1 MGLKKD
7 KYDSKDTSLK
17 QLLIILA
24 VILLVL
30 GIISIVKKSK
40 NNDTNTETEIKLE
53 TVKDYSTFFTVEN
66 CINKYINALSNSN
79 GEDAFNLLTN
89 EYKGDITKLELIC
102 PNGHE
107 WSITWKNFK
116 KGSRC
121 PFCTGKKST
130 HKRTHKEA
138 KKEIE
143 KEGYK
148 LLSEY
153 KNANSKIL
161 IQCPHGHTYEV
172 EFNSF
177 HKGRRCKLCTNK
189 NIKFTYEEVKEYI
202 ESQGDKLLSKEYK
215 DNKK

>member
-89 EYKGDITKLELIC
+89 EYKNLISINKDNVDEKLDYLDG
-102 PNGHE
+102 NYVY
-107 WSITWKNFK
+107 
-116 KGSRC
+116 
-121 PFCTGKKST
+121 
-130 HKRTHKEA
+130 EA
-138 KKEIE
+138 SNIFE
-143 KEGYK
+143 
-148 LLSEY
+148 
-153 KNANSKIL
+153 
-161 IQCPHGHTYEV
+161 
-172 EFNSF
+172 
-177 HKGRRCKLCTNK
+177 K
-189 NIKFTYEEVKEYI
+189 NI
-202 ESQGDKLLSKEYK
+202 
-215 DNKK
+215 DNNTDTDSMYHDSMPGQRYRA

>member
-89 EYKGDITKLELIC
+89 EYKNLISINKDNVDEKLDYLDGNYVYEARNIF
-102 PNGHE
+102 E
-107 WSITWKNFK
+107 KNIDNNIK
-116 KGSRC
+116 EYYIYGLLKEDVLGEYD
-121 PFCTGKKST
+121 TGKDSYYQVI
-130 HKRTHKEA
+130 
-138 KKEIE
+138 IE
-143 KEGYK
+143 DESYTFT
-148 LLSEY
+148 LRPYTIEEY
-153 KNANSKIL
+153 RKA
-161 IQCPHGHTYEV
+161 IQ
-172 EFNSF
+172 
-177 HKGRRCKLCTNK
+177 
-189 NIKFTYEEVKEYI
+189 
-202 ESQGDKLLSKEYK
+202 
-215 DNKK
+215 

>member
-89 EYKGDITKLELIC
+89 EYKNLKSINKDNVDEKLDYLDGNYVYEARNIF
-102 PNGHE
+102 E
-107 WSITWKNFK
+107 KNIDNNIK
-116 KGSRC
+116 EYYIYGLLKEDVLGGYD
-121 PFCTGKKST
+121 TGKDLYYQVI
-130 HKRTHKEA
+130 
-138 KKEIE
+138 IE
-143 KEGYK
+143 DESYTFT
-148 LLSEY
+148 LRPYTIEEY
-153 KNANSKIL
+153 RKA
-161 IQCPHGHTYEV
+161 IQ
-172 EFNSF
+172 
-177 HKGRRCKLCTNK
+177 
-189 NIKFTYEEVKEYI
+189 
-202 ESQGDKLLSKEYK
+202 
-215 DNKK
+215 

>member
-40 NNDTNTETEIKLE
+40 NYATNTETGIKLE

-89 EYKGDITKLELIC
+89 EYKNLISINKDNVDEKLDYLDG
-102 PNGHE
+102 NYVY
-107 WSITWKNFK
+107 
-116 KGSRC
+116 
-121 PFCTGKKST
+121 
-130 HKRTHKEA
+130 EA
-138 KKEIE
+138 RNIFE
-143 KEGYK
+143 
-148 LLSEY
+148 
-153 KNANSKIL
+153 
-161 IQCPHGHTYEV
+161 
-172 EFNSF
+172 
-177 HKGRRCKLCTNK
+177 K
-189 NIKFTYEEVKEYI
+189 NIDNNIKEYYI
-202 ESQGDKLLSKEYK
+202 YGLLKEDVDMILVKIHIIKLSLKM
-215 DNKK
+215 NHIHLH